1 MQLVTIALL
10 ALASP
15 ANDIK
20 APTVAD
26 CENAYSD
33 VIVQNYEPPLQTL
46 KLCAANQ
53 TFDAVSRSRYHLGR
67 AWALQG
73 LGRLNEAIAEM
84 ERSFALPNP
93 PYRLQIVNYATMLR
107 SAGRLEDSLKAIIER
122 GEAVDK
128 AEGEGPSMMIQY
140 HKGWTL
146 QEMGRHREAI
156 EAFTAGI
163 PHQIDYPFVYLSRA
177 ASYSAIND
185 KESAKADMRKFSQ
198 YFTNDWRKYA
208 SAQEL
213 SEYRKQLI
221 DYGLTPSW

>member
-1 MQLVTIALL
+1 MQLATIALL
-10 ALASP
+10 ALTSP

-33 VIVQNYEPPLQTL
+33 VIAQNYEPPLQTL

-53 TFDAVSRSRYHLGR
+53 KSDAVSRSRYHLGR
-67 AWALQG
+67 AWALQS

-84 ERSFALPNP
+84 EMSFALPNP

-107 SAGRLEDSLKAIIER
+107 SAGRLEDSLKAIVER
-122 GEAVDK
+122 GEKIDK
-128 AEGEGPSMMIQY
+128 AEGEGPSMMIHY

-146 QEMGRHREAI
+146 QEMGRHPEAI
-156 EAFTAGI
+156 KAFTAGI
-163 PHQIDYPFVYLSRA
+163 PQQKDYPFVYLRRA
-177 ASYSAIND
+177 ASYAAINNR
-185 KESAKADMRKFSQ
+185 EWAKADMRKFSE
-198 YFTNDWRKYA
+198 YFTIDWRKYV